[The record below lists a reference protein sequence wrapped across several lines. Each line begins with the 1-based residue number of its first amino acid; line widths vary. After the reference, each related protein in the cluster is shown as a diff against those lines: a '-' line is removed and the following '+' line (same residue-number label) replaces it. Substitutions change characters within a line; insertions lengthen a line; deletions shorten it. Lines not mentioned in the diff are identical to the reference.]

1 MPTSPADARL
11 EQVHLLLT
19 GVTAGYGGAPVIQAI
34 DLAVAREEVVTIVG
48 PNGAGKSTLLKCVL
62 GVLRP
67 MEGEI
72 VLAGRRI
79 DGERTDRIARAG
91 VGYVPQT
98 RAVFETLTVRET
110 LEMGG
115 YSLHRREILGRVAE
129 IFDLYPQLGTM
140 SKRYGGHLSGGERK
154 MLAMGRVLMTRP
166 SLLVLDEPTAG
177 LSPQLSHELLH
188 THVARLAK
196 TGIAILL
203 VEQHAREALAISDWA
218 YLLVSGQVHIEES
231 AKDLLARPDIGEI
244 FLGRAA
250 DGTSAA
256 DELDAPPPDATAS
269 PA

>member
-1 MPTSPADARL
+1 MRTLPADPRQEQAHLRL
-11 EQVHLLLT
+11 S
-19 GVTAGYGGAPVIQAI
+19 GVTAGYGPVPVIQAI
-34 DLAVAREEVVTIVG
+34 DLTVSLEEVVTVVG

-67 MEGEI
+67 SEGEI

-98 RAVFETLTVRET
+98 RDVFETLTVREN

-115 YSLHRREILGRVAE
+115 YSLHRREIAERVAE
-129 IFDLYPQLGTM
+129 IFELYPQLGSM
-140 SKRYGGHLSGGERK
+140 SRRYGGHLSGGERK

-218 YLLVSGQVHIEES
+218 YLLVSGEVQLSES
-231 AKDLLARPDIGEI
+231 ATDLLARPDIGEI
-244 FLGRAA
+244 FLGGAA
-250 DGTSAA
+250 EPPGAERSATT
-256 DELDAPPPDATAS
+256 D
-269 PA
+269 